1 MRASRESVNIRI
13 AQIISE
19 RGTCRRLKV
28 GAVITKNNK
37 IISTGY
43 NGPPAGSTHCNEIIC
58 NTESPCKRALHAEE
72 NALISSNLDWYD
84 GNINRDKNLIL
95 YCTHQPCL
103 ECAKK
108 IVKYSIG
115 VVYYINEYRDEA
127 GLKYLLKHKV
137 LTINIDEQGN
147 TK

>member
-1 MRASRESVNIRI
+1 MRATRESVNIRI

-43 NGPPAGSTHCNEIIC
+43 NGPSPGAIHCNEIIC
-58 NTESPCKRALHAEE
+58 DIETACKRAIHAEI
-72 NALISSNLDWYD
+72 NALNTCNLDRYK
-84 GNINRDKNLIL
+84 GNKNRNKEIIL

-103 ECAKK
+103 NCAKK
-108 IVKYSIG
+108 IVEYSIG
-115 VVYYINEYRDEA
+115 IVYYINEYRDNT
-127 GLKYLLKHKV
+127 GLEYLLKNKIQV
-137 LTINIDEQGN
+137 IQLDEQGN